1 MKILFISSDMN
12 QIGGIE
18 KYNRIFLSSLRKR
31 ESDVFLIERKKG
43 EFFSKSFFAINVLF
57 FAIFKNPDFIICTHL
72 HFSPL
77 CSLLKKFFGIK
88 FSISV
93 YGIEVVKMR
102 EPFKKSLR
110 FADAIIY
117 LFEATAENILSQI
130 NGIEGKFFKLPN
142 SVDEDHF
149 KISERSQDLLSQYGL
164 SDSKI
169 ILTIGRMS
177 VLDGDNKGYKRV
189 IKAMPNVIRRIPK
202 AKYLLVGGG
211 DDVSNV
217 RQLIHELH
225 LERSVI
231 LGDSPK
237 NEELVD
243 YYNLADVF
251 VLPSKNEG
259 FPAIVLLEAL
269 SCGVPVIGGNQKGAG
284 IALLDGAL
292 GLIVSSDDIDSISDA
307 IIRVLKRNV
316 SPELLDKNILRSRT
330 IEVYGTEAYQ
340 NQINKLLDF
349 IKIIVEEKK

>member
-1 MKILFISSDMN
+1 MKILFISSDIN

-18 KYNRIFLSSLRKR
+18 KYNRIFLSSLR
-31 ESDVFLIERKKG
+31 EQGGDVFLIERKEG
-43 EFFSKSFFAINVLF
+43 RFFSKLLFAIKVLF

-77 CSLLKKFFGIK
+77 CYFLKKFFGIQ

-93 YGIEVVKMR
+93 YGIETVKIK
-102 EPFKKSLR
+102 ESFKKSLR
-110 FADAIIY
+110 LADVIIY
-117 LFEATAENILSQI
+117 LFEATAENILDQVR
-130 NGIEGKFFKLPN
+130 GVKERLFKLPN
-142 SVDEDHF
+142 SVDENHF
-149 KISERSQDLLSQYGL
+149 KILERSKDLLSRYGL
-164 SDSKI
+164 SGSKV

-189 IKAMPNVIRRIPK
+189 IKAMPVVVKSIPE

-225 LERSVI
+225 LEGSVI

-269 SCGVPVIGGNQKGAG
+269 SCGVPVIGGNQKGAET
-284 IALLDGAL
+284 ALLNGAL
-292 GLIVSSDDIDSISDA
+292 GLIVLSDDINSISDA
-307 IIRVLKRNV
+307 ITKVLKRDV
-316 SPELLDKNILRSRT
+316 SPELLDRNVLRSRT
-330 IEVYGTEAYQ
+330 IGAYGTEAYQ
-340 NQINKLLDF
+340 NQIKKLLDF
-349 IKIIVEEKK
+349 IKIKVEEKK